1 MFNLVSKKS
10 LEMEEE
16 NTNFWK
22 EEYNKKVCEKIDLE
36 VENQDLKNENS
47 RLKKQLE
54 ELKFFVP
61 KIKEG
66 KIKKVISKEC
76 STCEYCVQSSFGSVI
91 YGCKKNCVC
100 KDYKEQSKSTVNSVV
115 NNVNQIIPYYPYS
128 LYYKPYI

>member
-61 KIKEG
+61 KTYF
-66 KIKKVISKEC
+66 ISI
-76 STCEYCVQSSFGSVI
+76 SI
-91 YGCKKNCVC
+91 
-100 KDYKEQSKSTVNSVV
+100 
-115 NNVNQIIPYYPYS
+115 QII
-128 LYYKPYI
+128 II